1 MFLYVSIAFLL
12 IPNKDEVCR
21 TVGINFL
28 RDLFAKLRIRRLA
41 EESNYKENLEGNLSH
56 LWVGKYFLISTQ
68 KAWI

>member
-41 EESNYKENLEGNLSH
+41 EESN
-56 LWVGKYFLISTQ
+56 
-68 KAWI
+68 